1 MNKIGFIG
9 LGVMGAPMAG
19 HLSKNNFK
27 FQYLIEVPKNL
38 STGNQNIRAKF
49 ANLFLI

>member
-19 HLSKNNFK
+19 HLSRNNF
-27 FQYLIEVPKNL
+27 EVSVFNRTNEKYIIWKSRNE
-38 STGNQNIRAKF
+38 GKV
-49 ANLFLI
+49 

>member
-19 HLSKNNFK
+19 HLSRNNF
-27 FQYLIEVPKNL
+27 EVSVFNRTNEKSIIWKSRNE
-38 STGNQNIRAKF
+38 GKVCK
-49 ANLFLI
+49 LFI